1 MNNFPDSIN
10 YLIENLSKLPG
21 IGRKTAQRL
30 ALHIINMNEN
40 DVHQMAESM
49 IDAKTNIR
57 YCENCFNLTDQPI
70 CSICQNKKRDQS
82 TICVVDNPKDLLAIE
97 RTREYKGIYHVLHG
111 SISPLDGIG
120 PDDIKIKELISR
132 LSDKNI
138 EEIILANSP
147 TIEGEATA
155 IYLSKILST
164 FGILTTR
171 IAHGVPVGGDLEFAD
186 EVTIIK
192 ALESRHK
199 L

>member
-40 DVHQMAESM
+40 DVHQMAEAM
-49 IDAKTNIR
+49 VDAKTNIR

-82 TICVVDNPKDLLAIE
+82 TICVVDTPKDLLAIE
-97 RTREYKGIYHVLHG
+97 RTREYRGIYHVLHG

-132 LSDKNI
+132 LSDNNI

-155 IYLSKILST
+155 IYLSKLLST